1 MRILFK
7 PHSLFIILIILVY
20 LFIIQFGWVQTW
32 NFLRVTAMLPPHYD
46 LRFYQYG
53 AAAIEYGHDPLF
65 YGPAPW
71 IAVLLQANSQTP
83 EYFLTQF
90 KIANYF
96 KLYNENYFLIFANIT
111 IIAYLS
117 CCYKIISLH
126 KNSYWIL
133 ILFFS
138 YGPLLGIERTNN
150 DIIIFLFLYWSA
162 IFPNT
167 FGAILNLL
175 ATTIEFWPAL
185 AGVSFIKKKIK
196 LYLVSLLLIFFI
208 YNFKSISTLSPE
220 IRAGE
225 ISFGSKTVQSFLFSN
240 FPSLEIKYFY
250 VNFLLILL
258 TLITLLAKKFRLFN
272 IEFKK
277 EHSELEQ
284 RLFLIGAI
292 IYCGL
297 FIIASNY
304 DYKLIF
310 LIFCIPYLRKIKNKF
325 QKYFVLISIIL
336 SSNQVLENEISF
348 RIYNSFIP
356 SITLNLIFKC
366 IVFII
371 LLNLLI
377 KYFLNFYKINGIK
390 KIFF

>member
-7 PHSLFIILIILVY
+7 PHSLFIILIILVVF
-20 LFIIQFGWVQTW
+20 FIIEFGWIETW
-32 NFLRVTAMLPPHYD
+32 FFLRVPAMLPPHYD

-53 AAAIEYGHDPLF
+53 AAAIEYGYNPLK

-71 IAVLLQANSQTP
+71 INILIQTNSQIP

-117 CCYKIISLH
+117 CCYKIITLH
-126 KNSYWIL
+126 KNSYWVL

-138 YGPLLGIERTNN
+138 SGPLLGIERTNN
-150 DIIIFLFLYWSA
+150 DLIIFFFLYWSA

-196 LYLVSLLLIFFI
+196 LYLVSLLLIFCI
-208 YNFKSISTLSPE
+208 YNLKSINTLSPE
-220 IRAGE
+220 ITAGQ
-225 ISFGSKTVQSFLFSN
+225 ISFGSKTVQSFILSN

-250 VNFLLILL
+250 INFLLIFL
-258 TLITLLAKKFRLFN
+258 TLTTLFTKKFRYLN

-284 RLFLIGAI
+284 RLFLMGAI

-297 FIIASNY
+297 FMIASNY

-310 LIFCIPYLRKIKNKF
+310 LIFCVPYLRKIKNKF
-325 QKYFVLISIIL
+325 QKYFVLISILI
-336 SSNQVLENEISF
+336 SSNQVLENEVSHWFYKSHINF
-348 RIYNSFIP
+348 MA
-356 SITLNLIFKC
+356 LNLIFKC

-377 KYFLNFYKINGIK
+377 KYFLNFYKENGVK